1 MQIVKQYKLY
11 FFIYKISKI
20 LAIIDDLYI
29 LIYMILRVGKKKLKL
44 AFVIYNINSMLFF
57 NYCKNNI

>member
-29 LIYMILRVGKKKLKL
+29 LIYMILRVGKK
-44 AFVIYNINSMLFF
+44 N
-57 NYCKNNI
+57 